1 MYVGLFLVNAIIDW
15 NKNPCGI
22 TPITALWYVLHT
34 CNCYFLKQKHIT
46 NMKSSVTVGAFWGN

>member
-15 NKNPCGI
+15 NKNSCGI

-34 CNCYFLKQKHIT
+34 CNCYFLKQNHIT
-46 NMKSSVTVGAFWGN
+46 NMKSSVLV